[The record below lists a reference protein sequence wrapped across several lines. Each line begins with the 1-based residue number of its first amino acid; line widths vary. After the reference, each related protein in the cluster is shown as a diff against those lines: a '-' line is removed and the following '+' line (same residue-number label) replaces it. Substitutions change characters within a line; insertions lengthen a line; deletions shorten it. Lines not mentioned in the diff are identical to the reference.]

1 VVQVSGHLDY
11 ARQMD
16 AVLEVIGIRTRK
28 HVELGAAD
36 SLQQWTAF
44 QHCDHVGEA
53 AHSAS
58 ATPVSP
64 LTDSAFGDE
73 VDVAVEAID
82 YVETSEDGMRS

>member
-1 VVQVSGHLDY
+1 
-11 ARQMD
+11 MD

-28 HVELGAAD
+28 HAELGAAD

-44 QHCDHVGEA
+44 QHCDHIGEA
-53 AHSAS
+53 AHSTS
-58 ATPVSP
+58 ATLVSP

-82 YVETSEDGMRS
+82 YVETSEDGRRS